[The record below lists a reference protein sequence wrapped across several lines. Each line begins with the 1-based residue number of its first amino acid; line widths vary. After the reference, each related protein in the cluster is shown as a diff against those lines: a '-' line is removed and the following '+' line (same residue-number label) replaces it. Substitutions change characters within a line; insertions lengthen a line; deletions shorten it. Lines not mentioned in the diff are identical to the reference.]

1 MKLKRWMVLAASLLL
16 LTASLVGCGEEAP
29 VYPQA
34 AEDENLR
41 LEIIPTKTVY
51 ESGEPVE
58 CTAVVSFV
66 GELPEGKYFY
76 RFTTG
81 DPVVSFASLDGLSFE
96 RHSLDVTNSVAP
108 GHTLSFPYSK
118 VLESGRHTI
127 YANLAYD
134 PLYEEDHHSLTVSVQ
149 VEVD

>member
-1 MKLKRWMVLAASLLL
+1 MKLKRWIMLVICLL
-16 LTASLVGCGEEAP
+16 LTACIAGCGEEAP

-81 DPVVSFASLDGLSFE
+81 DPGGGFSLNDQGYEQRDMPVTS
-96 RHSLDVTNSVAP
+96 SLIP

-118 VLESGRHTI
+118 ILESGRHTI

-149 VEVD
+149 VEVE